1 MVLDWIQSYWDALVM
16 MTAEMAPYLLL
27 GFFIAG
33 LLRVFVPRT
42 LYSKHLAPRNMKS
55 VVKAAAIGIPLPLCS
70 CGVIPTAVGL
80 RKEGASHGAC
90 TSFLI
95 ATPQTGVDSIAAT
108 YSLMGLPFAIVRPL
122 AALFTAM
129 FGGWLVNKYARED
142 ESLSAESA
150 KADEHE
156 HDECECGHHHEHECC
171 HEHEH
176 DEAQPTTFVWRMKEA
191 LEYAF
196 VEMMQ
201 DVGKWLI
208 IGLLIA
214 ALITVAVPNEWLAT
228 LHDYKLLNM
237 LIVLAVAIPM
247 YICATGSIPIAVSL
261 MAKGLTPGAA
271 LVLLMAG
278 PAVNSASILVI
289 GKVFGKRTLWLYI
302 LSIIIGAVLFGL
314 GIDYLLPQDWF
325 AVQSAIADT
334 NCAHC
339 LSVMDWIWIALLVVL
354 LLNAFWQAH
363 HGHGC
368 DCCRPTPAPS
378 RQGGEKA
385 GGEETTGNASLPS
398 QGDLEG
404 SEALPLTGERG
415 EGLLYRISGMTCNHC
430 KANVERAIRGMEGVK
445 EVTVDL
451 VSGTATVM
459 GEHDAEALIERVKS
473 YGYGATLSST
483 E

>member
-1 MVLDWIQSYWDALVM
+1 M
-16 MTAEMAPYLLL
+16 MTAEMAPYLRV

-33 LLRVFVPRT
+33 LLRVFVPRSM
-42 LYSKHLAPRNMKS
+42 YSKHLAPRNMKS

-108 YSLMGLPFAIVRPL
+108 YSLMGLPFAIVRPI

-129 FGGWLVNKYARED
+129 FGGWLVNRYARED
-142 ESLSAESA
+142 ETLSAE
-150 KADEHE
+150 KAMTGE
-156 HDECECGHHHEHECC
+156 HDHCDCG

-176 DEAQPTTFVWRMKEA
+176 DHCDCEHDHDHGHCDCGHHHREGHSESFAGRMKEA
-191 LEYAF
+191 LDYAF
-196 VEMMQ
+196 VDMMQ
-201 DVGKWLI
+201 DVGKWLV

-214 ALITVAVPNEWLAT
+214 ALITVAVPNEWLAA
-228 LHDYKLLNM
+228 LHEYKLLNM

-289 GKVFGKRTLWLYI
+289 GKVFGKRTLWLYV
-302 LSIIIGAVLFGL
+302 LSIIVGAILFGL

-325 AVQSAIADT
+325 AVSANFAEAAH
-334 NCAHC
+334 CAHG
-339 LSVMDWIWIALLVVL
+339 LSVMDWIWIAILLIL

-363 HGHGC
+363 HGHTCSCGH
-368 DCCRPTPAPS
+368 DHDDDHDHAQPTP
-378 RQGGEKA
+378 
-385 GGEETTGNASLPS
+385 LPHWV
-398 QGDLEG
+398 G
-404 SEALPLTGERG
+404 SGV
-415 EGLLYRISGMTCNHC
+415 GLYHISGMSCNHC
-430 KANVERAIRGMEGVK
+430 KANVERAILSVEGVK

-451 VSGTATVM
+451 ASGTATVT
-459 GEHDAEALIERVKS
+459 GNHDADALIERVKS
-473 YGYGATLSST
+473 YGYEA
-483 E
+483 ERA